1 VLRKKTFSWTDPVL
15 ILGVFFAVYMAG
27 IVLVFVLARLRMP
40 ALAVLTIFAAG
51 ALSQMHDLCREARVK
66 RSMRPVAMI
75 LLLLLLWSCGGVLL
89 KSRDDTL
96 LLRWNDYFN
105 LGSAYESKNRR
116 QEALEQYE
124 KAVER
129 APEII
134 AIQGVRDEM
143 RRQLEQRQQ

>member
-1 VLRKKTFSWTDPVL
+1 
-15 ILGVFFAVYMAG
+15 
-27 IVLVFVLARLRMP
+27 MP